1 MQHILLP
8 ANLNLMNDLLY
19 KIALTKVPLIGPVQA
34 KILLEHFENVEDIFK
49 AKKSSLEQIEG
60 IGTIKASNIKSF
72 ADFAAIEKEIVFIEK
87 NNIQALFFT
96 NDNYPKR
103 LRNCYDPPTML
114 YYRGTADL
122 NASKIIAV
130 IGTRSHTEYGRQ
142 LTEKLINDLA
152 SQNIL
157 IASGMAFGIDG
168 VAHKAAVKNN
178 LPTVGVLAHGLDIL
192 YPPEH
197 SNLAKEMINGNGG
210 LLTEFSSCTKPDK
223 HNFPI
228 RNRIVAGMS
237 DATVVIE
244 TNVKGGSMITANLAY
259 GYNRDVLA
267 FPGRTTDNRSSGC
280 IKLIKEKKASLITG
294 AEDILDALGWKEAT
308 RTRRPQRELFID
320 YSPDEKIIIDLLN
333 EKETT
338 HIDELNLKTNLS
350 SGAIAA
356 AILNLELQNVIT
368 SLPGKMYMIN

>member
-1 MQHILLP
+1 
-8 ANLNLMNDLLY
+8 MNDLLY
-19 KIALTKVPLIGPVQA
+19 KIAFTQVPLIGPVQA

-60 IGTIKASNIKSF
+60 IGTIKASNIKGF
-72 ADFAAIEKEIVFIEK
+72 ADFASIEKELAFIEK
-87 NNIQALFFT
+87 NNIQPLFFT
-96 NDNYPKR
+96 DDSYPKR

-122 NASKIIAV
+122 NAAKIIAV

-142 LTEKLINDLA
+142 LTEKLVKELA
-152 SQNIL
+152 AQNVT

-178 LPTVGVLAHGLDIL
+178 LPTVGVLAHGLDIM

-197 SNLAKEMINGNGG
+197 SALAKEMISNNGG
-210 LLTEFSSCTKPDK
+210 LLTEFPSCTKPDK

-228 RNRIVAGMS
+228 RNRVVAGMS
-237 DATVVIE
+237 DATIVIE

-259 GYNRDVLA
+259 SYNRDVLA

-294 AEDILDALGWKEAT
+294 ADDVLEALGWKEVT
-308 RTRRPQRELFID
+308 KTRRPQRELFID
-320 YSPDEKIIIDLLN
+320 FSPEEKIILDVLG
-333 EKETT
+333 EKDAT
-338 HIDELNLKTNLS
+338 HIDELNFKSNLS

-356 AILNLELQNVIT
+356 AILNLELQNIVST
-368 SLPGKMYMIN
+368 LPGKMYMVN

>member
-1 MQHILLP
+1 MP

-19 KIALTKVPLIGPVQA
+19 KIAFTQVPLIGPVQA
-34 KILLEHFENVEDIFK
+34 KILLEHFGTVEDIFK
-49 AKKSSLEQIEG
+49 AKKSTLEQIEG
-60 IGTIKASNIKSF
+60 IGTIKASNIKGFGNF
-72 ADFAAIEKEIVFIEK
+72 ASIENEIAFIEK
-87 NNIQALFFT
+87 NNIQPLFFAD
-96 NDNYPKR
+96 NNYPKR

-114 YYRGTADL
+114 YYCGTADL
-122 NASKIIAV
+122 NAPKIISV

-142 LTEKLINDLA
+142 LTEKLIKELA
-152 SQNIL
+152 PQNVV

-168 VAHKAAVKNN
+168 VAHKAAVKNS
-178 LPTVGVLAHGLDIL
+178 LPTIGVLAHGLDIM

-197 SNLAKEMINGNGG
+197 SGLAKEMINSNGG
-210 LLTEFSSCTKPDK
+210 LLTEFPSCTKPDK

-280 IKLIKEKKASLITG
+280 IKLIKERKASLING
-294 AEDILDALGWKEAT
+294 ADDVLDALGWKDVAK
-308 RTRRPQRELFID
+308 TRRPQRELFID
-320 YSPDEKIIIDLLN
+320 FSPEEKIIIDLLG

-338 HIDELNLKTNLS
+338 HIDELNSKSNLS

-356 AILNLELQNVIT
+356 AILNLELQNVVS
-368 SLPGKMYMIN
+368 SLPGKLYMIN

>member
-1 MQHILLP
+1 
-8 ANLNLMNDLLY
+8 MNDLLH
-19 KIALTKVPLIGPVQA
+19 KIALTQVPLIGSVHA
-34 KILLEHFENVEDIFK
+34 KILLEHFETAEEIFK
-49 AKKSSLEQIEG
+49 AKKSSLELIEG
-60 IGTIKASNIKSF
+60 IGSIKASNIKGFKNFTS
-72 ADFAAIEKEIVFIEK
+72 IENEIAFIEK
-87 NNIQALFFT
+87 NNIQPLFFT
-96 NDNYPKR
+96 DNNYPKR

-114 YYRGTADL
+114 YYCGTADL

-130 IGTRSHTEYGRQ
+130 IGTRSHSEYGRQ
-142 LTEKLINDLA
+142 LTEKLVNDLA
-152 SQNIL
+152 AQNVV

-168 VAHKAAVKNN
+168 VAHKAALKNG
-178 LPTVGVLAHGLDIL
+178 LPTIGVLAHGLDII

-197 SNLAKEMINGNGG
+197 SGLAKEMTSNNGG
-210 LLTEFSSCTKPDK
+210 LLTEFPSCTKPDK

-237 DATVVIE
+237 DATIVIE
-244 TNVKGGSMITANLAY
+244 TNIKGGSMITANLAY

-294 AEDILDALGWKEAT
+294 ADDVLEALGWKEAT
-308 RTRRPQRELFID
+308 RTRKPQRELFID
-320 YSPDEKIIIDLLN
+320 FSPEEKIILDLLGA
-333 EKETT
+333 KDAT
-338 HIDELNLKTNLS
+338 HIDELNLKSNLS

-356 AILNLELQNVIT
+356 AILNLELQNVVS

>member
-1 MQHILLP
+1 
-8 ANLNLMNDLLY
+8 MNDLLY
-19 KIALTKVPLIGPVQA
+19 KIALTQVPSIGPVQA

-49 AKKSSLEQIEG
+49 AKKSLLEQIEG
-60 IGTIKASNIKSF
+60 IGTIKASNIEGFRNF
-72 ADFAAIEKEIVFIEK
+72 APIENEISFIEK
-87 NNIQALFFT
+87 NNIQPLFFT
-96 NDNYPKR
+96 DNNYPKR

-122 NASKIIAV
+122 NAAKIISI

-142 LTEKLINDLA
+142 LTEKLVSDLA
-152 SQNIL
+152 PQNIV

-168 VAHKAAVKNN
+168 VAHKAAVKNS
-178 LPTVGVLAHGLDIL
+178 LPTIGVLAHGLDVM

-197 SNLAKEMINGNGG
+197 NALAKEMLSNNGG
-210 LLTEFSSCTKPDK
+210 LLTEFPSCTKPDK

-237 DATVVIE
+237 DATIVIE

-267 FPGRTTDNRSSGC
+267 FPGRTTDSRSSGC
-280 IKLIKEKKASLITG
+280 LKLIKEKKASLITG
-294 AEDILDALGWKEAT
+294 ADDVLEALGWKEVT
-308 RTRRPQRELFID
+308 RTRKPQRALFID
-320 YSPDEKIIIDLLN
+320 FSPEERIVLDLLA

-338 HIDELNLKTNLS
+338 HIDELNLRSNLS

-356 AILNLELQNVIT
+356 AILNLELQNVVS
-368 SLPGKMYMIN
+368 SLPGKMYMVN